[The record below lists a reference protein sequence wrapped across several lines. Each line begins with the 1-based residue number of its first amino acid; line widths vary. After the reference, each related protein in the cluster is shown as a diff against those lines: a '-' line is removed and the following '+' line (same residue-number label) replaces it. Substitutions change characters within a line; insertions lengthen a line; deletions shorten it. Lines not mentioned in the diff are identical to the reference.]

1 MEGQNFDIR
10 KRLLEYD
17 DVLREQ
23 REIMYDQRNE
33 VLENDDVHGMVKDM
47 FSRVLSNLVSF
58 HRTENGTVDFDGLNE
73 TLMKQGFKG
82 KSVDPN
88 QFNGLSVENMTKALV
103 DQFFDE
109 YDQKID
115 PYKEQILPIEKRM
128 VLRVVDSAWMEHID
142 QMDRLRNGI
151 HLRSYAQSDPLKA
164 YVEEGYEMFEDM
176 LQRIARDVV
185 MFCLNVQVQVQE

>member
-1 MEGQNFDIR
+1 
-10 KRLLEYD
+10 
-17 DVLREQ
+17 
-23 REIMYDQRNE
+23 
-33 VLENDDVHGMVKDM
+33 
-47 FSRVLSNLVSF
+47 
-58 HRTENGTVDFDGLNE
+58 
-73 TLMKQGFKG
+73 
-82 KSVDPN
+82 
-88 QFNGLSVENMTKALV
+88 MTKALV